1 MQSVLNSPHLSNEE
15 AAIAYVESRLW
26 PHGAVCPH
34 CGSIGEATK
43 LKGKST
49 RPGLWKCRACRK
61 PFTVR
66 MGSVFESSHV
76 PMHIWLQA
84 IYLMCASKKGIAT
97 RQLHRTFGGSLKT
110 AWFLG
115 HRIREAMT
123 VLKVEETAP
132 FGSGQLGG
140 ENQVVEADETFVGGK
155 AANRK
160 GKIPPKTPV
169 LALVERDGR
178 VRSFR
183 VPNVTAETL
192 KPIITANVNRASY
205 LMTDDAPAYWPIGG
219 EFSGHGTVN
228 HSAEEYVRGVF
239 WHTNTVENF
248 FSIFKRGIYGCYFHV
263 SETHLHRYAA
273 EFDFRHNNR
282 IALGVDDL
290 ERADRALKG
299 AVGKRLTYETT
310 ALARRETLPP
320 S

>member
-1 MQSVLNSPHLSNEE
+1 MKSALNAPPLCSEE
-15 AAIAYVESRLW
+15 AAFAYVESRLW
-26 PHGAVCPH
+26 PDGPVCPH
-34 CGSIGEATK
+34 CGSVNEATK
-43 LKGKST
+43 LKGKTT

-66 MGSVFESSHV
+66 MGTVFESSHV
-76 PMHIWLQA
+76 PLHIWLQA
-84 IYLMCASKKGIAT
+84 IYLMCSSKKGIAT

-123 VLKVEETAP
+123 TLKIDESDP
-132 FGSGQLGG
+132 LGG
-140 ENQVVEADETFVGGK
+140 ANQVVESDETFIGGK

-183 VPNVTAETL
+183 VPKVTAQTL
-192 KPIITANVNRASY
+192 RPIITANVDRASY
-205 LMTDDAPAYWPIGG
+205 LMTDESPVYWSIGRQ
-219 EFSGHGTVN
+219 FAGHGAVN
-228 HSAEEYVRGVF
+228 QSAEEYVRAYF
-239 WHTNTVENF
+239 WHTNTAENY
-248 FSIFKRGIYGCYFHV
+248 FSILKRGIYGCYFHV
-263 SETHLHRYAA
+263 SEAHLHRYTA

-290 ERADRALKG
+290 ERADRALIG
-299 AVGKRLTYETT
+299 AKGKRLTYETT
-310 ALARRETLPP
+310 RGARASEPP
-320 S
+320 F